1 MKQIYFSF
9 KLLIFSTSLSN
20 VLKVQAWVSPCC
32 EFSMIFFLQPRENVW
47 DGVFYLQ
54 PPESHSLWFASSM
67 KFILLWFLF
76 YERSAPVR
84 LPRAGPWNLFPEF
97 FLSSPWKQKFAG
109 FEKLPHSKI
118 QFWYSISLGL

>member
-9 KLLIFSTSLSN
+9 KLLIFSSSFAESSSVGQPMLWILSD
-20 VLKVQAWVSPCC
+20 
-32 EFSMIFFLQPRENVW
+32 FFLPPRENVW

-84 LPRAGPWNLFPEF
+84 LPRAEPWNLFPES